1 MLLIVP
7 YQTLVGVKSGPRK
20 RPGPRKLRRE
30 IAGTWICTT
39 TVRTFAHW
47 IKNIENASK
56 DWKAMMQEQLTNFIW
71 ISCICKDLALT
82 NNSQSLEQSNERIVQ
97 LPKIDKSRL
106 EQLKLMLNQDETVVG
121 G

>member
-1 MLLIVP
+1 
-7 YQTLVGVKSGPRK
+7 
-20 RPGPRKLRRE
+20 
-30 IAGTWICTT
+30 
-39 TVRTFAHW
+39 
-47 IKNIENASK
+47 
-56 DWKAMMQEQLTNFIW
+56 MMQEQLTNFIW
-71 ISCICKDLALT
+71 ISCICKALALT